1 MSHKN
6 GTESVSVSLDGQI
19 IQLMDSAAG
28 HLDLNRSKFV
38 EKAIKAYILSNAEI
52 LSGDGSST
60 FWDKVYQYHYSKS

>member
-1 MSHKN
+1 
-6 GTESVSVSLDGQI
+6 
-19 IQLMDSAAG
+19 MDSAAG